1 LPTFQ
6 FRLAPVLR
14 LRERTQEEKESE
26 LRALTL
32 ERARRE
38 AEIAALNAE
47 FDRLDADLSARTG
60 LTVSPID
67 LKLRDE
73 YAQLLIAAI
82 ERKQR
87 DLAALG
93 EQAARKQQELTE
105 AMRDVKSLESLRHRL
120 AEKFRREQNVAE
132 QKFLDELGRRRFYVK
147 PAS

>member
-132 QKFLDELGRRRFYVK
+132 RKFLDELGRRRFYVK

>member
-1 LPTFQ
+1 M
-6 FRLAPVLR
+6 LR

-26 LRALTL
+26 LRALNL

-38 AEIAALNAE
+38 AEIAALSAE
-47 FDRLDADLSARTG
+47 FDRLDADLSALTG
-60 LTVSPID
+60 LAVSPID

-73 YAQLLIAAI
+73 YAQLLIAGI

-93 EQAARKQQELTE
+93 EQAARKQQELIE
-105 AMRDVKSLESLRHRL
+105 AMRGVKSLEILRHRL

-132 QKFLDELGRRRFYVK
+132 QKFLDEIGQRKFK
-147 PAS
+147 INPAS